1 MGEGI
6 SVAMESGHAAAKAIE
21 KIDLNNDL
29 DLETVY
35 SAYQNN
41 TSALRVHMERQWN
54 FVASMASTFN
64 HMRL

>member
-1 MGEGI
+1 
-6 SVAMESGHAAAKAIE
+6 MESGYAAAKAIE

-41 TSALRVHMERQWN
+41 TSALKVYMERQWN
-54 FVASMASTFN
+54 FVASMASTFA
-64 HMRL
+64 HMR